1 MKSALILVLLMV
13 SSNLIGQDIGAKV
26 DSILTEAVP
35 ALMGPGITI
44 GILKNGKQEII
55 RSRGLASLEY
65 QIPFSDS
72 TVFELASVTKQFTS
86 ACIGV
91 LEHKGLL
98 EVNDDVR
105 KYIPELKFYGDTI
118 RIKHLLNHTSGIRN
132 HNVLLDLMGFDFQHS
147 GYTNQMIQEL
157 MFRQNGINNRPG
169 DKMLYSNTNYVIL
182 ALIIERVSGMKI
194 HHFAETELFHPLG
207 MHDTFYENDLSS
219 IVRNRAAPYYRSGDE
234 YKEPKSLSLCVGAGG
249 VYSSVKDMLKWM
261 KLFRNDDHD
270 LSNIPSYL
278 TVLDTLN
285 DGRKMTSARG
295 VFVSRYKNL
304 TTINHSGRDWGLR
317 SQIIWLPE
325 LELGVFVF
333 ANSDHVNAVEISY
346 QLVDLFL
353 NAFGDQPEQMT
364 DYKHSKKE
372 LAAFQGIYQELNS
385 DMKMHIYLRNDSLF
399 AKSSMGGIPVYL
411 VSQSKGKF
419 HRDDNASVTYNFDY
433 RVEDDIDMTVD
444 FGGAEFYFEE
454 IILTEDPNENLQ
466 DYVGEYYSD
475 ELEVIYEF
483 RMESDKLVLHYPNNC
498 CYTLTEGQK
507 DVFGANRR
515 TKYAF
520 KRDRKGNV
528 ISFTVASEGTVKD
541 ILFKRLD

>member
-1 MKSALILVLLMV
+1 MV

-26 DSILTEAVP
+26 DSILTEVVP

-98 EVNDDVR
+98 EVDDDVR

-118 RIKHLLNHTSGIRN
+118 RIKHLLSHTSGIRN
-132 HNVLLDLMGFDFQHS
+132 HNVLLDLMGFDFQYS

-194 HHFAETELFHPLG
+194 HHFAEKELFYPLG

-270 LSNIPSYL
+270 LSYIPSYL

-285 DGRKMTSARG
+285 DGREMTSARG

-325 LELGVFVF
+325 LDLGVFVF

-353 NAFGDQPEQMT
+353 NASGDQREQMT
-364 DYKHSKKE
+364 DYKHSMKE

-385 DMKMHIYLRNDSLF
+385 DMKMHVYLRNDSLF

-433 RVEDDIDMTVD
+433 RVQDDIDMSVD

-454 IILTEDPNENLQ
+454 IVLTERPNENLQ

-475 ELEVIYEF
+475 ELEVIYEL

>member
-1 MKSALILVLLMV
+1 MV
-13 SSNLIGQDIGAKV
+13 SSNLIGQDIEAKV

-35 ALMGPGITI
+35 VLMGPGITI

-98 EVNDDVR
+98 EVGNDVR

-118 RIKHLLNHTSGIRN
+118 RIKHLLSHTSGIRN

-182 ALIIERVSGMKI
+182 ALIIERASGMKI
-194 HHFAETELFHPLG
+194 YHFAEKELFYPLG

-270 LSNIPSYL
+270 LSYIPSYL

-285 DGRKMTSARG
+285 DGREMTSARG

-325 LELGVFVF
+325 LDLGVFVF

-353 NAFGDQPEQMT
+353 NASGDQREQMT

-433 RVEDDIDMTVD
+433 MVEDDIDMSVD

-475 ELEVIYEF
+475 ELEVIYEL
-483 RMESDKLVLHYPNNC
+483 RMQSDKLVLHYPNNC
-498 CYTLTEGQK
+498 CYTLTEGQQ

-515 TKYAF
+515 TRYVF

-528 ISFTVASEGTVKD
+528 VSFTVASEGTVKD
-541 ILFKRLD
+541 ILFERLD